1 MKSFLVWIEKKSETE
16 TISCENT
23 HTHTFI
29 TCIHMTLLIWF
40 NLVFYI
46 HSRVMCCACAT
57 SKRIFVH
64 FVFHSVHC
72 LMLLLFQFCYSECCF
87 YAVNSTPTGYIFI
100 EYKSY
105 EKKHGEKKREK
116 NSTIKY
122 PNINHC
128 CASHS
133 KVKIYFLAVHVFADS
148 IIHSVWSKKS
158 RVEENQD
165 GMGARKRKRKQR

>member
-29 TCIHMTLLIWF
+29 TCIHMTLFIWF

-72 LMLLLFQFCYSECCF
+72 LMLLLFQFCYSKCCF

-105 EKKHGEKKREK
+105 EKKHGGKEEGKKLHNQISK
-116 NSTIKY
+116 HQSLLCKSLQSQNLFL
-122 PNINHC
+122 C
-128 CASHS
+128 CSCLCWFNYS
-133 KVKIYFLAVHVFADS
+133 FSMK
-148 IIHSVWSKKS
+148 
-158 RVEENQD
+158 
-165 GMGARKRKRKQR
+165 